1 METKSLVKSQAA
13 SPQTASLW
21 GWRLTIGILI
31 AWVSSLGIL
40 LSQSPESRSIG
51 WVVGAIAGRTF
62 LHTGLFILAHD
73 AMHRNLM
80 PQHKL
85 LNHRIGQLCV
95 GLYAFL
101 SYAHCQ
107 QNHAQHHKIPAQV
120 GDPDFHDGIHAH
132 PISWYWHF
140 LRGYLSLSGFGRFTL
155 GWSGI
160 FLGGWAWHISPTNIL
175 LFWSLPLILSSIQL
189 FVFGTYLP
197 HRHGS
202 TDRRLTHAPA
212 TGQMALQVFGSLLS
226 CYHFGD
232 YHWEH
237 HTYPH
242 TPWYRLPYINPPPP
256 KS

>member
-1 METKSLVKSQAA
+1 METESPLQPQAQ
-13 SPQTASLW
+13 SPQTTSRW
-21 GWRLTIGILI
+21 GLLLTIGILI
-31 AWVSSLGIL
+31 AWASSLGL
-40 LSQSPESRSIG
+40 LLPRSLESLPIV
-51 WVVGAIAGRTF
+51 WVVGAIGVRTF

-73 AMHRNLM
+73 AMHRNLI
-80 PQHKL
+80 PQHKS

-101 SYAHCQ
+101 SYAQCR
-107 QNHAQHHKIPAQV
+107 QNHRQHHKIPAQI
-120 GDPDFHDGIHAH
+120 GDPDFHDGIHSH

-140 LRGYLSLSGFGRFTL
+140 LRGYLSLPGFGRFTL

-160 FLGGWAWHISPTNIL
+160 FLGGWAGHIAPANIL

-197 HRHGS
+197 HRGGS
-202 TDRRLTHAPA
+202 IDHRPTTSTPRPT
-212 TGQMALQVFGSLLS
+212 ALKIVSSLLS
-226 CYHFGD
+226 CYHFGN

-237 HTYPH
+237 HTYPQ
-242 TPWYRLPYINPPPP
+242 TPWYQLPHIHPPGT